1 MKFLLAVAAG
11 LLISSQAVAQNSQR
25 YDAVCINIDSLAELV
40 DEFGEDPSLVMT
52 SIRETQR
59 GGQVEIPTV
68 LFVNYETKTWT
79 MVERVTK
86 DRFCVIATGEN
97 IKPYVKK

>member
-1 MKFLLAVAAG
+1 MKFLLAVVAG
-11 LLISSQAVAQNSQR
+11 LLISSQAAAQNSQR
-25 YDAVCINIDSLAELV
+25 YEALCINIDSLAELV
-40 DEFGEDPSLVMT
+40 EEFGEDPSLVMT

-59 GGQVEIPTV
+59 GQAEIPTV
-68 LFVNYETKTWT
+68 LFINYETKTWT

-86 DRFCVIATGEN
+86 DRYCVIATGEN